1 MAKQQRTIGVFIIQL
16 ALAIYM
22 VVTGLCIFGVGKS
35 ISSEEIVAVA
45 SFFGKAS
52 KFISIAV
59 AVILLVCGVMFAI
72 KAFFT
77 DLGKIDDIFK
87 YLTLIVWIVITVVT
101 LVNNFSDFSN
111 GRALHWLLLLAKNGL
126 IIGGILTIK
135 NGK

>member
-1 MAKQQRTIGVFIIQL
+1 MAKQQRTIGVFIIQI

-22 VVTGLCIFGVGKS
+22 VVTGLCIFGVGKG
-35 ISSEEIVAVA
+35 ISSEEIMTVAN
-45 SFFGKAS
+45 FFGKAS

-59 AVILLVCGVMFAI
+59 AIILLVCGVMFAV

-77 DLGKIDDIFK
+77 DLGKVDDIFK
-87 YLTLIVWIVITVVT
+87 YITLIVWLVVTVIT
-101 LVNNFSDFSN
+101 LISYFDDFN
-111 GRALHWLLLLAKNGL
+111 KGKTLHWLLLLAKNGL